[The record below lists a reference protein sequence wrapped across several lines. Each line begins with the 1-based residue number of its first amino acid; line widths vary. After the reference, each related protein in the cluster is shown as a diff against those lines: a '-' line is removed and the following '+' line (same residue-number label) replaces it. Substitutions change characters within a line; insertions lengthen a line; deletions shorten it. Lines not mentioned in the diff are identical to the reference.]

1 MIQIQSRIGGRL
13 ENQDFYGTA
22 KTKFGDLIVVC
33 DGMGGYNG
41 GRYAAELAVNTILK
55 SMEPTPETEPQNA
68 LQNAISEA
76 NTTIWNEAHAN
87 PEFKNMGTTVTA
99 LLITPEKA
107 IASHVGD
114 SRIYQIRNEEI
125 IFRTFDHSHVFELV
139 KAGLLTEEEA
149 RVSGKSNIITR
160 ALGIKQSIEID
171 TADNLVYQTGDRFLL
186 CTDGIWG
193 LLPESELIEF
203 IGQPI
208 DTETLLSDLMEKV
221 DAIGTENGGKHDN
234 LTAALIEIEEVVAI
248 KPITVETQKNK
259 SKKSFFSFFKKLSN
273 KKHSKNTKA

>member
-1 MIQIQSRIGGRL
+1 MINIQSRIGGRQ

-22 KTKFGDLIVVC
+22 KTKFGNLIVVC

-55 SMEPTPETEPQNA
+55 SMETTPETELQNA
-68 LQNAISEA
+68 LQNAINEA

-107 IASHVGD
+107 IACHVGD
-114 SRIYQIRNEEI
+114 SRIYQIRKGEI

-149 RVSGKSNIITR
+149 R
-160 ALGIKQSIEID
+160 
-171 TADNLVYQTGDRFLL
+171 
-186 CTDGIWG
+186 
-193 LLPESELIEF
+193 
-203 IGQPI
+203 
-208 DTETLLSDLMEKV
+208 LS
-221 DAIGTENGGKHDN
+221 
-234 LTAALIEIEEVVAI
+234 
-248 KPITVETQKNK
+248 
-259 SKKSFFSFFKKLSN
+259 
-273 KKHSKNTKA
+273 

>member
-1 MIQIQSRIGGRL
+1 MLFIQSRIGGRQ

-55 SMEPTPETEPQNA
+55 CIETTPELESQIA
-68 LQNAISEA
+68 LQNAINEA
-76 NTTIWNEAHAN
+76 NTAIWNEAHAK

-99 LLITPEKA
+99 LLITPEKS
-107 IASHVGD
+107 IACHVGD
-114 SRIYQIRNEEI
+114 SRIYHIRNGEI

-149 RVSGKSNIITR
+149 RISTKSNIITR
-160 ALGIKQSIEID
+160 ALGIKQSVEID
-171 TADNLVYQTGDRFLL
+171 TSDNLVYQTGDRFLL

-193 LLPESELIEF
+193 MLPETELIQ
-203 IGQPI
+203 IVSQPT
-208 DTETLLSDLMEKV
+208 DTETILANLMEKI
-221 DAIGTENGGKHDN
+221 DALGIENGGKHDN
-234 LTAALIEIEEVVAI
+234 LTAALVEIEEEAI
-248 KPITVETQKNK
+248 HPTTVKKPKSK
-259 SKKSFFSFFKKLSN
+259 SKKSLLSFFFKIFSKKQSKIQN
-273 KKHSKNTKA
+273 K

>member
-1 MIQIQSRIGGRL
+1 MINIQSRIGGRQ

-33 DGMGGYNG
+33 DGMGGHNG

-55 SMEPTPETEPQNA
+55 FIETTPETEPQNA
-68 LQNAISEA
+68 LQNAINEA

-87 PEFKNMGTTVTA
+87 PEFKNMGTTVAA
-99 LLITPEKA
+99 LLITPEKV
-107 IASHVGD
+107 IACHVGD
-114 SRIYQIRNEEI
+114 SRIYQFRKREI

-149 RVSGKSNIITR
+149 RTSTKSNIITR
-160 ALGIKQSIEID
+160 ALGIKQSVEID
-171 TADNLVYQTGDRFLL
+171 TTDNLVYQIGDRFLL

-193 LLPESELIEF
+193 MLPEAELIEF
-203 IGQPI
+203 VSQPT
-208 DTETLLSDLMEKV
+208 DTETLIANLVVKI
-221 DAIGTENGGKHDN
+221 DALGIENGGKHDN
-234 LTAALIEIEEVVAI
+234 LTAAMVEIDTNSI
-248 KPITVETQKNK
+248 KTETLKTPKVKQKK
-259 SKKSFFSFFKKLSN
+259 FFFSFFKKLFN